1 MAGSVASQA
10 PRLSL
15 AGALASF
22 KSAFVGTALMSG
34 MINVL
39 ALTGSFFMLQVYDR
53 VIPSRSVPTLI
64 GLCLVAGVLY
74 AFQGVLEVIRSRVLS
89 RIALAMD
96 ERLHGR
102 VLPLVSSETTHLS
115 RDWPFASSEL
125 GKITGVT
132 FRIRLEE
139 KSGRFESSPVP
150 AQTFSSI

>member
-1 MAGSVASQA
+1 MPSRCMPRGVVIRAVLISSTLMRYRCCLPKELNLMAGSVANQA

-74 AFQGVLEVIRSRVLS
+74 IFQGFLEVFRSRVLS

-96 ERLHGR
+96 
-102 VLPLVSSETTHLS
+102 
-115 RDWPFASSEL
+115 
-125 GKITGVT
+125 
-132 FRIRLEE
+132 
-139 KSGRFESSPVP
+139 
-150 AQTFSSI
+150 